1 MYRVKLYE
9 YETKEEIGGW
19 SVETMDEARQK
30 VSEELEKVEKI
41 EFEKTELIEDVIE
54 KYLGQKDGKVC
65 VAEICRA
72 VKYYTGL
79 IQWPKRRR

>member
-1 MYRVKLYE
+1 MYKLKLYE

-30 VSEELEKVEKI
+30 IKEELGQVEQI
-41 EFEKTELIEDVIE
+41 GFETKGQIEDVIE